1 MAAGELGQNNLRRAL
16 QGLAD
21 ALEADLSE
29 YPDTI
34 RDLLEN
40 GQIQKFEYTVELF
53 WKYVRSVLLSEQRL
67 VPNSPKGV
75 LKDAVACGY
84 LHEGEYPA
92 ALQMYDDRNR
102 CSHVYKQEIIPG
114 ILARLPD
121 HLAVMQAVFGRLPS
135 AAND

>member
-21 ALEADLSE
+21 ALEPDLSE

-40 GQIQKFEYTVELF
+40 GQIQKFEYTAELF
-53 WKYVRSVLLSEQRL
+53 WKYVLSVLLSEQRL

-84 LHEGEYPA
+84 LHEAEYPA
-92 ALQMYDDRNR
+92 AMQMYDDRNR

-114 ILARLPD
+114 ILARLPG
-121 HLAVMQAVFGRLPS
+121 HLAVMQAVFGRLPPT
-135 AAND
+135 AND

>member
-21 ALEADLSE
+21 ALEPDLSE

-40 GQIQKFEYTVELF
+40 GQIQKFAYTVELF

-67 VPNSPKGV
+67 VPNRPKGV

-84 LHEGEYPA
+84 LHEAEYPA
-92 ALQMYDDRNR
+92 AMQMYDDRNR

-114 ILARLPD
+114 ILARLPG
-121 HLAVMQAVFGRLPS
+121 HLTVMQAVFGRLPPT
-135 AAND
+135 AND